1 MVITM
6 MIHIVWAVTVLLVAL
21 LAAAL
26 KYKIVVGPK
35 VMRADDIAKAFLTVS
50 ERIKALEEKDKL
62 REQQVD
68 ALKWTTRWARSATGS
83 ATSATVER

>member
-6 MIHIVWAVTVLLVAL
+6 VIHIVWAMTILIIAL
-21 LAAAL
+21 LTAAL
-26 KYKIVVGPK
+26 VHKIVVGPK

-68 ALKWTTRWARSATGS
+68 ALKMDNTVGS
-83 ATSATVER
+83 LGHRIRNFGNG

>member
-26 KYKIVVGPK
+26 KYTIVVGPK

-68 ALKWTTRWARSATGS
+68 ALKMDNTVGS
-83 ATSATVER
+83 LGHRIRNFGNG